1 MALIETA
8 VDMSKLVGRAMES
21 LTFRERVALT
31 GKWIAMEIYTPKT
44 LPLPRIQ
51 AVGDSP
57 ADCARQLK
65 ERGLDPRNYEFSRVN
80 PPY

>member
-1 MALIETA
+1 MALIETD
-8 VDMSKLVGRAMES
+8 VDVSKLVGRAMES
-21 LTFRERVALT
+21 LKFRERLALT
-31 GKWIAMEIYTPKT
+31 GKWIAMEIYTPQT

-57 ADCARQLK
+57 ADCARQLAAQ
-65 ERGLDPRNYEFSRVN
+65 GLDPRRFEFSRVG